1 MHELIAN
8 RTAFC
13 DDLLIDL
20 WKHFRLEQHNE
31 LVLIAVG
38 GYGRKEMFPLSDLD
52 FLILSEQPASV
63 ESEQKIAE
71 FVQFLWDCGF
81 DVGHSVRSMAQC
93 EDEGRKDI
101 TIATNLLESRYYA
114 VAKKRSKN

>member
-1 MHELIAN
+1 MLFPYQPIIEVNQSAVKIQRENLKQFERDHFTQNDVHELIAN

-31 LVLIAVG
+31 LALIAVG

-52 FLILSEQPASV
+52 FLILSEQSASV

-71 FVQFLWDCGF
+71 FVQFLWDC
-81 DVGHSVRSMAQC
+81 
-93 EDEGRKDI
+93 
-101 TIATNLLESRYYA
+101 
-114 VAKKRSKN
+114 